1 MINIYFINDY
11 YVTTT
16 SWKNAVKSWL
26 KYCGD
31 ASDIALKGIDAMES
45 IDDIFKM
52 ANVFASE
59 EITRAG
65 ILREYY
71 YFDGYYAP
79 EDEDGDNV
87 YYS

>member
-1 MINIYFINDY
+1 MTEVYFINDY
-11 YVTTT
+11 YVKAT
-16 SWKNAVKSWL
+16 SWHNAIKSWL

-52 ANVFASE
+52 ASMFAFD

-65 ILREYY
+65 IIKEYY

-79 EDEDGDNV
+79 EDEDFEL
-87 YYS
+87 